1 MDIFRQNLS
10 RSAKRIQANER
21 FDPNIIRIR
30 PRQQNKS
37 AKHGI
42 QLPHVPAKMQNGT
55 AAFRLNP
62 APRRRRQRK
71 SQHTDAGAN
80 KILPVRRIP
89 TVPLYLHRK
98 CRVHPPAKGFSGF
111 GSKNRH
117 SLRTVFY
124 ASCAVLPI
132 SAGLRRRRFLR
143 IVLCAS
149 CAVLPISVSPRRLP
163 LSACNLFFAA
173 ILQTAFQKRLRG
185 PLSGQLAVRKIR
197 LR

>member
-98 CRVHPPAKGFSGF
+98 FRVHPPAKGFSGF

-117 SLRTVFY
+117 SLRTVF
-124 ASCAVLPI
+124 
-132 SAGLRRRRFLR
+132 
-143 IVLCAS
+143 CAS
-149 CAVLPISVSPRRLP
+149 CAVLPISVSPRCLP